1 MYFNCHSHTDKGS
14 NIRILDCINKP
25 KDLINKAIELG
36 LAGIA
41 ITDHEALTAHV
52 QVNKIMNELHETNPD
67 FTIAL
72 GNEIYLIDKRENG
85 QKYYHFILIAK
96 DEIGHKALRELSSTA
111 WLNSYFDRGMERV
124 PLLKEELS
132 EIYSNYKGHLI
143 ATTACMG
150 GELGSSILKLEEA
163 EKRGDTEAAQQYNQ
177 QIVDFMLFCIEVF
190 GDDFYLECAPSNN
203 AEQIAVN
210 KRILSISKAFA
221 VPITIGT
228 DAHYLTKEDR
238 FVHKAYLNSKN
249 GEREVDSFYEFA
261 RLIDTEET
269 IELLKLSYTDD
280 VIQNI
285 FNTSL
290 NIKNKISYYSLEKK
304 QHVTEIEVPDYPKQN
319 IDIDYPILKSLFES
333 EEPQERYWVNECWNS
348 LRAKK
353 LLDNELYI
361 ERLEEEA
368 RVKRVIGEKLETC
381 VFAYPNTLKHYIDL
395 FWECGSTVG
404 AGRGSACAALNHYL
418 LGITQLDPIEWNLP
432 FWRYLNDERAEMP
445 DVDLD
450 LAPSKIQTIFSEIR
464 KERGDLG
471 LVQVA
476 TFGTETTKSAILTA
490 CRGYRSEEF
499 KDGIDVDIA
508 QYMSSLVPS
517 ERGFLWPLKD
527 VVYGNPAKDRKP
539 VNPFILE
546 VNKYPG
552 LLDIMVQIEGLV
564 NKRSSH
570 ASGIILLEE
579 DTYARTALMKTPKG
593 AIITQFDLHDAEWM
607 GLVKYDFLLTSVQD
621 IIIQTIEL
629 LQADGQ
635 MEQDLSLREIYN
647 KYLHPNV
654 LPKDNKQMWD
664 ALANNEVISC
674 FQFDSSVGAQAA
686 KKIKPQTPLEMADAN
701 GLMRLMTAEKG
712 AETPLDKYVRFKNN
726 IDLWY
731 QEMTDFGLSYD
742 EQKSLEP
749 YFLRSYGV
757 PPSQEQMMM
766 ILQDP
771 DICNFSL
778 KEANTAR
785 KIVGKKQMD
794 KIPELQEKVIK
805 SAKTYELGQYI
816 WKHGIG
822 PQMGYSFSIIHALA
836 YSFIGMQTLYLATQ
850 FNPIYWN
857 TSCLIVNSGAS
868 EMGEDEA
875 TDYSKIAKAIGD
887 ISNRGVK
894 VSLVDINHSDF
905 GFKPDVANNQILF
918 GLKGL
923 LNVGDDLIETIINN
937 RPYTSMEDFYNKVNP
952 NRQSM
957 IALIKSGAF
966 DQFES
971 RYKTMVKYIWMT
983 CDRKKRLTLQNLN
996 GLIKMD
1002 LIPQEFELEK
1012 RVFEFT
1018 RYLKS
1023 VCKINPTWYT
1033 LDERAID
1040 FLGEINQLHLI
1051 KENEYLEIK
1060 TWDKVYQS
1068 YMDVFRNWINEN
1080 KESLLEELNMA
1091 IFMEDWNKYA
1101 KGSLSAW
1108 EMEVMCTYYHDHELK
1123 NANIYKY
1130 GIIDFELLPEEPIIE
1145 TFIKRGKAEIPIY
1158 KLHKICG
1165 TCIAKNKTKSTVYL
1179 LTTSGVVPVKFRQE
1193 YFSLF
1198 DKRISEKQED
1208 GTKKVIE
1215 HSWFNRGN
1223 MIMVQG
1229 IRRGDEFVP
1238 KKYASSGGHQLYK
1251 IDKVFEDGD
1260 LQLRHERA
1268 MGYDEED

>member
-621 IIIQTIEL
+621 IFIKTIEL
-629 LQADGQ
+629 LQEDG
-635 MEQDLSLREIYN
+635 EIEKELSLREIYN

-654 LPKDNKQMWD
+654 LPKDDKKMWD

-686 KKIKPQTPLEMADAN
+686 KKIRPQNPLEMSDAN

-712 AETPLDKYVRFKNN
+712 AESPLDKYVRFKNN
-726 IDLWY
+726 ISLWY
-731 QEMTDFGLSYD
+731 KEMDDFGLSKE

-771 DICNFSL
+771 NICGFTL

-794 KIPELQEKVIK
+794 KIPELQDKILN
-805 SAKTYELGQYI
+805 SAKSPVLGQYV
-816 WKHGIG
+816 WKYGIG
-822 PQMGYSFSIIHALA
+822 PQMG
-836 YSFIGMQTLYLATQ
+836 
-850 FNPIYWN
+850 
-857 TSCLIVNSGAS
+857 
-868 EMGEDEA
+868 
-875 TDYSKIAKAIGD
+875 
-887 ISNRGVK
+887 
-894 VSLVDINHSDF
+894 
-905 GFKPDVANNQILF
+905 
-918 GLKGL
+918 
-923 LNVGDDLIETIINN
+923 
-937 RPYTSMEDFYNKVNP
+937 
-952 NRQSM
+952 
-957 IALIKSGAF
+957 
-966 DQFES
+966 
-971 RYKTMVKYIWMT
+971 
-983 CDRKKRLTLQNLN
+983 
-996 GLIKMD
+996 
-1002 LIPQEFELEK
+1002 
-1012 RVFEFT
+1012 
-1018 RYLKS
+1018 
-1023 VCKINPTWYT
+1023 
-1033 LDERAID
+1033 
-1040 FLGEINQLHLI
+1040 
-1051 KENEYLEIK
+1051 
-1060 TWDKVYQS
+1060 
-1068 YMDVFRNWINEN
+1068 
-1080 KESLLEELNMA
+1080 
-1091 IFMEDWNKYA
+1091 
-1101 KGSLSAW
+1101 
-1108 EMEVMCTYYHDHELK
+1108 
-1123 NANIYKY
+1123 
-1130 GIIDFELLPEEPIIE
+1130 
-1145 TFIKRGKAEIPIY
+1145 
-1158 KLHKICG
+1158 
-1165 TCIAKNKTKSTVYL
+1165 
-1179 LTTSGVVPVKFRQE
+1179 
-1193 YFSLF
+1193 
-1198 DKRISEKQED
+1198 
-1208 GTKKVIE
+1208 
-1215 HSWFNRGN
+1215 
-1223 MIMVQG
+1223 
-1229 IRRGDEFVP
+1229 
-1238 KKYASSGGHQLYK
+1238 
-1251 IDKVFEDGD
+1251 
-1260 LQLRHERA
+1260 
-1268 MGYDEED
+1268 

>member
-1 MYFNCHSHTDKGS
+1 
-14 NIRILDCINKP
+14 
-25 KDLINKAIELG
+25 
-36 LAGIA
+36 
-41 ITDHEALTAHV
+41 
-52 QVNKIMNELHETNPD
+52 
-67 FTIAL
+67 
-72 GNEIYLIDKRENG
+72 
-85 QKYYHFILIAK
+85 
-96 DEIGHKALRELSSTA
+96 
-111 WLNSYFDRGMERV
+111 
-124 PLLKEELS
+124 
-132 EIYSNYKGHLI
+132 
-143 ATTACMG
+143 
-150 GELGSSILKLEEA
+150 
-163 EKRGDTEAAQQYNQ
+163 
-177 QIVDFMLFCIEVF
+177 
-190 GDDFYLECAPSNN
+190 
-203 AEQIAVN
+203 
-210 KRILSISKAFA
+210 
-221 VPITIGT
+221 
-228 DAHYLTKEDR
+228 
-238 FVHKAYLNSKN
+238 
-249 GEREVDSFYEFA
+249 
-261 RLIDTEET
+261 
-269 IELLKLSYTDD
+269 
-280 VIQNI
+280 
-285 FNTSL
+285 
-290 NIKNKISYYSLEKK
+290 
-304 QHVTEIEVPDYPKQN
+304 
-319 IDIDYPILKSLFES
+319 
-333 EEPQERYWVNECWNS
+333 
-348 LRAKK
+348 
-353 LLDNELYI
+353 
-361 ERLEEEA
+361 
-368 RVKRVIGEKLETC
+368 
-381 VFAYPNTLKHYIDL
+381 
-395 FWECGSTVG
+395 
-404 AGRGSACAALNHYL
+404 
-418 LGITQLDPIEWNLP
+418 
-432 FWRYLNDERAEMP
+432 
-445 DVDLD
+445 
-450 LAPSKIQTIFSEIR
+450 
-464 KERGDLG
+464 
-471 LVQVA
+471 
-476 TFGTETTKSAILTA
+476 
-490 CRGYRSEEF
+490 
-499 KDGIDVDIA
+499 
-508 QYMSSLVPS
+508 
-517 ERGFLWPLKD
+517 
-527 VVYGNPAKDRKP
+527 
-539 VNPFILE
+539 
-546 VNKYPG
+546 
-552 LLDIMVQIEGLV
+552 
-564 NKRSSH
+564 
-570 ASGIILLEE
+570 
-579 DTYARTALMKTPKG
+579 
-593 AIITQFDLHDAEWM
+593 
-607 GLVKYDFLLTSVQD
+607 
-621 IIIQTIEL
+621 
-629 LQADGQ
+629 
-635 MEQDLSLREIYN
+635 
-647 KYLHPNV
+647 
-654 LPKDNKQMWD
+654 
-664 ALANNEVISC
+664 
-674 FQFDSSVGAQAA
+674 
-686 KKIKPQTPLEMADAN
+686 
-701 GLMRLMTAEKG
+701 
-712 AETPLDKYVRFKNN
+712 
-726 IDLWY
+726 
-731 QEMTDFGLSYD
+731 
-742 EQKSLEP
+742 
-749 YFLRSYGV
+749 
-757 PPSQEQMMM
+757 
-766 ILQDP
+766 
-771 DICNFSL
+771 
-778 KEANTAR
+778 
-785 KIVGKKQMD
+785 
-794 KIPELQEKVIK
+794 
-805 SAKTYELGQYI
+805 
-816 WKHGIG
+816 
-822 PQMGYSFSIIHALA
+822 
-836 YSFIGMQTLYLATQ
+836 MQTLYLATQ